1 MCLPVGYN
9 GNLVTEIGLGNITL
23 LVFAILSLI
32 FGQKSQ
38 SQRRAG
44 LLAFLCLSRFW
55 LIDTCARVNF
65 VGLERMVNLLIQ
77 EQMTQKH
84 QLAS

>member
-1 MCLPVGYN
+1 MCLPVGSN
-9 GNLVTEIGLGNITL
+9 GNLGTETELGNKTL
-23 LVFAILSLI
+23 IGSAILSLI

-55 LIDTCARVNF
+55 LIDTCASVNF
-65 VGLERMVNLLIQ
+65 VGPERMVNLLIQ

-84 QLAS
+84 QLAA